1 MERLRG
7 RKGALAARLLML
19 YLPCL
24 LCSALP
30 CYLPLPT
37 PPYYPLPGKRAAA
50 ANRTLRLTGQTPL
63 PRAAW
68 CIGWIHA
75 LHPRQYFDFELRLRL
90 TGFPTANNS
99 SSTWPRP
106 PLLPLCHSAPPLLQT
121 HRGLPRPALL
131 HHLPESPIR
140 PVTTVAVQWPSISVR
155 C

>member
-63 PRAAW
+63 PRAA
-68 CIGWIHA
+68 CA
-75 LHPRQYFDFELRLRL
+75 LDTRTPSKAIFRRR
-90 TGFPTANNS
+90 AS
-99 SSTWPRP
+99 SSTDWLPSCKQLVVNLAPAPSP
-106 PLLPLCHSAPPLLQT
+106 PPLPLCSSSPTNASWPASPCAVAPPARIP
-121 HRGLPRPALL
+121 H
-131 HHLPESPIR
+131 SPSHDCRRSMAKYIR
-140 PVTTVAVQWPSISVR
+140 
-155 C
+155 